1 MFTFSL
7 AFFADHRQFS
17 LHFQPLSAFRYLPK
31 EEEGIWMKAST
42 MKTTDHGYYMCQTLS
57 VKLIALLTLQHTF
70 HFF

>member
-7 AFFADHRQFS
+7 AFFAGHRQFS
-17 LHFQPLSAFRYLPK
+17 LHFQPLSAFRFLRK
-31 EEEGIWMKAST
+31 EEEGIWKKAFT
-42 MKTTDHGYYMCQTLS
+42 TKTIDNGYYMCQTLS